1 MVLLTRRAEFSA
13 AHFYWVEAW
22 SAERNEAVFGKCS
35 NRNGH
40 GHNYVLEVTV
50 AGEPDAVTGFVV
62 DLKEMKDVLER
73 EVVSV
78 YDHRHLNLE
87 VPEFATRQ
95 PTVENIAV
103 SIWTRLE
110 GKIPQA
116 RLHRVRVYEREDLF
130 ADYFGEMA

>member
-50 AGEPDAVTGFVV
+50 AGEPDVVTGFVV

-87 VPEFATRQ
+87 IPEFARRQ
-95 PTVENIAV
+95 PTAENLAV
-103 SIWTRLE
+103 SIWARLE
-110 GKIPQA
+110 GKIPRA

-130 ADYFGEMA
+130 ADYFGETA